1 MESCDLWKQEN
12 KNYVLEPFEQL
23 NEELQGQGTFI
34 ESFFVPFELT
44 ENWYGIFKILFSV
57 DNWLKYDIDVINE
70 KLRQS
75 E

>member
-44 ENWYGIFKILFSV
+44 ENWFGIF
-57 DNWLKYDIDVINE
+57 
-70 KLRQS
+70 
-75 E
+75 